1 MNGPFNSR
9 VMEDEKMVEDIAK
22 TSMSS
27 RSIIHNSRIVIYDAR
42 PYLNAQANKLKK
54 GGFED
59 SRFYRNSEIN
69 FCDIDNIHKVSEV
82 FKKMQ
87 EMTLSPENFDSV
99 VKFSEKVDTIGYY
112 KLINRI
118 LRAANN
124 VVETIL

>member
-1 MNGPFNSR
+1 M
-9 VMEDEKMVEDIAK
+9 
-22 TSMSS
+22 
-27 RSIIHNSRIVIYDAR
+27 
-42 PYLNAQANKLKK
+42 KK

-82 FKKMQ
+82 HKKMC
-87 EMTLSPENFDSV
+87 EMTLYPENFDSV
-99 VKFSEKVDTIGYY
+99 SKFAEKVDSIGYF

-124 VVETIL
+124 VVETILQK